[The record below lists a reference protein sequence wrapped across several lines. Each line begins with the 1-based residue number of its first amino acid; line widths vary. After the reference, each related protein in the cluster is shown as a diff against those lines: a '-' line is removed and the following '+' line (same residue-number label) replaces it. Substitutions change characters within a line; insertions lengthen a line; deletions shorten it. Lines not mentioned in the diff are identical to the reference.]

1 MNIKNVLAGVAV
13 KDLEASIRWYEGVL
27 EEPPERPMPE
37 LAEWEFER
45 GGWLQVF
52 EDEERA
58 GQSSVTF
65 AVRELETQCE
75 RLSWLAIPI
84 DQEIHSET
92 VNVAIVHDLD
102 GNQLVFAEAHREALA
117 H

>member
-13 KDLEASIRWYEGVL
+13 KDLEASIRWYEGIL

-52 EDEERA
+52 EDEDRA
-58 GQSSVTF
+58 GHSSVTF
-65 AVRELETQCE
+65 SVKNLQSQCD
-75 RLSWLAIPI
+75 RFRWLAIPI
-84 DQEIHSET
+84 GQEIHSRT
-92 VNVAIVHDLD
+92 VDAAIIHDLD
-102 GNQLVFAEAHREALA
+102 GNQLVFAEAQVPALA
-117 H
+117 R